1 MQENHTKMAR
11 SRFKKEFRRQI
22 RLAIAAA
29 IGFLIAYAWRDTI
42 FSLTSDLVQSI
53 SSKMSTHL
61 INFTSSLIITAVGVG
76 LILLASRL
84 LEEKR

>member
-1 MQENHTKMAR
+1 MKIKH
-11 SRFKKEFRRQI
+11 RFKREFKRQV

-42 FSLTSDLVQSI
+42 FNLTEDLVQSI
-53 SSKMSTHL
+53 SSTMSTYL
-61 INFTSSLIITAVGVG
+61 INFTSSLIITLVGVG
-76 LILLASRL
+76 LILLTSRL